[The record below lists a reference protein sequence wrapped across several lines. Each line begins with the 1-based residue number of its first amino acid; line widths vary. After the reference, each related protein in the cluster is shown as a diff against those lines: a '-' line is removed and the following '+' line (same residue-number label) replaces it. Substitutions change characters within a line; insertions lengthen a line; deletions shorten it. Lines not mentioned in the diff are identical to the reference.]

1 MAASNTLIIAG
12 VVILFIGIILLII
25 GLALYENNVKT
36 NTTQRWYVWV
46 LIAGGVLIGLI
57 GVVLFV
63 WGLLSRPPEPIIL
76 VQPRMDPPP
85 IIEQPLPVSTSPLIL
100 QPAITQSPITQP
112 MVTSPVISTCDSQ
125 CARSDQKKYSYST
138 VPGTL
143 VQKPRV

>member
-76 VQPRMDPPP
+76 VQPRAPPP
-85 IIEQPLPVSTSPLIL
+85 IIEQPSVI
-100 QPAITQSPITQP
+100 QFPITQP
-112 MVTSPVISTCDSQ
+112 IVTSPMVSTCDSQ